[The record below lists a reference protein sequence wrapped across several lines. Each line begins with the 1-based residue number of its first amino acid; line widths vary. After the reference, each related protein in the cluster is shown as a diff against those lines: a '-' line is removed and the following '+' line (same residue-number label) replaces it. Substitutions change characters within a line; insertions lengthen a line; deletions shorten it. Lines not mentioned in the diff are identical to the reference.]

1 MKDDDKIIHEH
12 PEEYIQNND
21 MDRIKI
27 FLKVRKPDM
36 EDKSYYDIDQSNN
49 IFTLYDQVIYKSK

>member
-1 MKDDDKIIHEH
+1 MDDNNNIIHEQ
-12 PEEYIQNND
+12 PEEYNQNNE

-49 IFTLYDQVIYKSK
+49 KSTIRKIKNI